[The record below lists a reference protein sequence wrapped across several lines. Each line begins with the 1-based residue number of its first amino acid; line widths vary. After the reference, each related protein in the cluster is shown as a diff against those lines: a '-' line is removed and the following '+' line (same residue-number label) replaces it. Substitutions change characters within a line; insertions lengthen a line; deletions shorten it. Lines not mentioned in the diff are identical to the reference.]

1 MTHQP
6 HPPRPRFRRPLL
18 ALNGVLLCACLA
30 VTLAPTAGAQN
41 QPNPTRARGEYTMVG
56 GQVSGS
62 SSNAITVLD
71 AANREMVTLLWDSS
85 RRRLQGVGYRDLIT
99 DLVAETQR

>member
-6 HPPRPRFRRPLL
+6 HTPRPRFRRPLL
-18 ALNGVLLCACLA
+18 ALNAALLCACLA

-41 QPNPTRARGEYTMVG
+41 QTTRARGEYTMVG
-56 GQVSGS
+56 GEVNGS

-99 DLVAETQR
+99 DLVAENQR

>member
-30 VTLAPTAGAQN
+30 VTFAPTAGAQN
-41 QPNPTRARGEYTMVG
+41 QATRARGEYTMVG